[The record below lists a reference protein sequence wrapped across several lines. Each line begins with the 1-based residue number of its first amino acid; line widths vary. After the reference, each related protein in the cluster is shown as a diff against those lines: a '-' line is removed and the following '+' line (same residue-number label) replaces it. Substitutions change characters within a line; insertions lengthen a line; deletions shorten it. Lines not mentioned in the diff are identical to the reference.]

1 MMFFILYLGSSL
13 GTLVMSPAVTIL
25 LEKIHFRSFVL
36 VMSAVNLSLFFVGCL
51 MKPQRENK
59 NASNSTKKSADEVNE
74 GLNNNYVTFNKE
86 NVTHESFEVS
96 KENATNNRDEFMK
109 ELPID
114 KSAETIKRLLD
125 CFY

>member
-1 MMFFILYLGSSL
+1 
-13 GTLVMSPAVTIL
+13 MSPAVTIL

-51 MKPQRENK
+51 MKPPSEIK
-59 NASNSTKKSADEVNE
+59 NASNNTKKSADEVNE
-74 GLNNNYVTFNKE
+74 GLNNNYVTCNKE

-96 KENATNNRDEFMK
+96 KENATNNRDDIMI

-114 KSAETIKRLLD
+114 KSAETKKRYLD
-125 CFY
+125 NFY